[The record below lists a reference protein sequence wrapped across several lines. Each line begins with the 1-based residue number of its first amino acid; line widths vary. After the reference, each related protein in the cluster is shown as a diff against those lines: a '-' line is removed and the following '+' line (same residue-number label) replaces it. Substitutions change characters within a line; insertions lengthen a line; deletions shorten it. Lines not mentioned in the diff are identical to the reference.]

1 MFSMFL
7 KRKLRERLKETF
19 KLRGSVMTSS
29 NKNAKKNQKTDKSRN
44 KTIEPLEMHESSGN
58 VFSDIGF
65 SDAEA
70 DSLHIRSCLM
80 IEIEKI
86 IKANGW
92 TQAQAAEILGISQP
106 RISDIVSDRVSL
118 FAIDTLVK
126 YLSILGKRVLVNVEN
141 KDVA

>member
-1 MFSMFL
+1 
-7 KRKLRERLKETF
+7 
-19 KLRGSVMTSS
+19 MTSS